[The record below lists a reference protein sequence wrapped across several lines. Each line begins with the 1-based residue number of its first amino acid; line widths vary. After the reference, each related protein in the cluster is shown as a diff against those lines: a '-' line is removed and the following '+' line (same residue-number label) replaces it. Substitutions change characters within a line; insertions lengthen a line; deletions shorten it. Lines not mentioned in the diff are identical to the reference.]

1 MSSSI
6 LYTHNEFIRA
16 IVAECLIKYFQLDIR
31 IVEITEDTDRF
42 LENFPLKEIP
52 ALITANGTKY
62 HEQIAVNNYLI
73 HLSGNTA
80 EIKQLLG
87 TPENYEEQSAILQIA
102 SFVTSTFLV
111 TLDSCVLKDIKGTAI
126 SDKTANT
133 ATKNL
138 NAMLKIFEERL
149 SHTKYLIRNDSITV
163 ADLMAAA
170 SFSLGFVTI
179 FDTEWRDNHPLISS
193 WFADVISSKYM
204 EYRFKDFQ
212 YATSPHKIS
221 ATPLPWDPNY

>member
-1 MSSSI
+1 MSTSI

-16 IVAECLIKYFQLDIR
+16 IVAECLIKYFQLDIK
-31 IVEITEDTDRF
+31 IMEITEDTDHF

-73 HLSGNTA
+73 HLSGNLA

-111 TLDSCVLKDIKGTAI
+111 TLDTCVLKDIKGTPI
-126 SDKTANT
+126 SDNTANT

-149 SHTKYLIRNDSITV
+149 SHTKYLIRDDSITV

-179 FDTEWRDNHPLISS
+179 FDSEWRKEHPLISS

-212 YATSPHKIS
+212 YVSSSHKIS